1 MLANVTR
8 DVEVHPLTLEMFLL
22 RAGEKLA
29 AAYATLAEGLG
40 DGRRSAVAGLALD
53 FRTWRSLHRGG
64 LARVEAVEAM
74 VAVVL
79 AP

>member
-29 AAYATLAEGLG
+29 AVYAILA
-40 DGRRSAVAGLALD
+40 AQ
-53 FRTWRSLHRGG
+53 
-64 LARVEAVEAM
+64 
-74 VAVVL
+74 
-79 AP
+79 